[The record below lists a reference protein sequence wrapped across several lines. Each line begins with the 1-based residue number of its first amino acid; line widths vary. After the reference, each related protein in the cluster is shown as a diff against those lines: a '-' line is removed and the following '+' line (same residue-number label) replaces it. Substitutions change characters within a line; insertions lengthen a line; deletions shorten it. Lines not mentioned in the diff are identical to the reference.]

1 MKKFT
6 AMFLALMLILS
17 LCACGEKNV
26 SGTLSPQESQTGA
39 ADTVEEPEVDFQLGI
54 TTGGKYENAFLG
66 IGCSLDDSWTFAGQ
80 EELAQMVGTTADMFD
95 NEDYAEQMKNTDMFY
110 DMFAAANE
118 GLVTIN
124 VVIQNMGVLYGAALS
139 EEKYI
144 ELSLEDLDEQ
154 LESAGFILQGN
165 EVGTISFAG
174 EERTALHISCT
185 YMDVPYYCQ
194 QIYIKQ
200 GNYMSVITLASFY
213 EDITESMVDYFYAV
227 G

>member
-1 MKKFT
+1 
-6 AMFLALMLILS
+6 
-17 LCACGEKNV
+17 
-26 SGTLSPQESQTGA
+26 
-39 ADTVEEPEVDFQLGI
+39 
-54 TTGGKYENAFLG
+54 
-66 IGCSLDDSWTFAGQ
+66 
-80 EELAQMVGTTADMFD
+80 
-95 NEDYAEQMKNTDMFY
+95 
-110 DMFAAANE
+110 MFAAANE

-154 LESAGFILQGN
+154 LGSAGFILQGN
-165 EVGTISFAG
+165 EIGTINFAG
-174 EERTALHISCT
+174 EERTALHVSCT

-213 EDITESMVDYFYAV
+213 EDITESLAEYFYAL